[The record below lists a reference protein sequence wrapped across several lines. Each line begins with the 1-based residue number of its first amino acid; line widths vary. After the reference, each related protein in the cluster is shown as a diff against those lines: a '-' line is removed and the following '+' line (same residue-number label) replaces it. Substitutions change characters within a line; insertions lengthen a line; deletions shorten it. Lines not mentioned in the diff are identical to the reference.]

1 MGYTQYK
8 TTNIQLYKVYIG
20 LIVNTIFPTKNAS
33 VHLYNLPATECEIT
47 APNEK
52 RQASWAG
59 PMRFVDERVTP
70 TTLSLPRYAH
80 WPNYYTT
87 LDFQHVIIFYR
98 GAFGYKFIGPPT
110 MYKQKK
116 IPLLPQAIQE
126 YQLRA
131 LRDLKSAGK
140 ETI

>member
-1 MGYTQYK
+1 M
-8 TTNIQLYKVYIG
+8 
-20 LIVNTIFPTKNAS
+20 KNAS
-33 VHLYNLPATECEIT
+33 VHLHNLPATECETT
-47 APNEK
+47 AQNEE

-80 WPNYYTT
+80 WLNQYTT

-98 GAFGYKFIGPPT
+98 GALATKFIGPPT
-110 MYKQKK
+110 MYTKTKQKK
-116 IPLLPQAIQE
+116 IHPLPQAIQK
-126 YQLRA
+126 YQLA

>member
-8 TTNIQLYKVYIG
+8 NINIQLYKVYIG
-20 LIVNTIFPTKNAS
+20 LIVNTIFPMKNAS
-33 VHLYNLPATECEIT
+33 VHLYNNLPATECEIT
-47 APNEK
+47 AQNEK

-98 GAFGYKFIGPPT
+98 GALATNSLGPPLCT
-110 MYKQKK
+110 QKPNRKKSLYSLKQSKN
-116 IPLLPQAIQE
+116 ISCEHSEI
-126 YQLRA
+126 
-131 LRDLKSAGK
+131 
-140 ETI
+140 